1 MEEGTSL
8 RVVMQRVS
16 EASVVV
22 DGETVGAI
30 GAGLLLLGAIAADD
44 TEERAIKMAEKCANL
59 RVFPGETGHFDVSVL
74 DRPGEVLAVSQFTLY
89 GDCRKGRRPSLSHAA
104 PPEKAEPLFELF
116 AAELRRLGLPVATGR
131 FGALMEV
138 RLVNDGPV
146 TFLLDT

>member
-1 MEEGTSL
+1 V
-8 RVVMQRVS
+8 RVVLQRVS

-22 DGETVGAI
+22 DGETIGAI
-30 GAGLLLLGAIAADD
+30 GPGLLLLGAIAADD
-44 TEERAIKMAEKCANL
+44 SEERVAKMAEKCANI

-74 DRPGEVLAVSQFTLY
+74 ERPGEALAVSQFTLY

-104 PPEKAEPLFELF
+104 PPERAKPLFELF
-116 AAELRRLGLPVATGR
+116 AAELRRLGLRVETGR
-131 FGALMEV
+131 FGAKMEV

>member
-1 MEEGTSL
+1 M
-8 RVVMQRVS
+8 RVVLQRVS

-30 GAGLLLLGAIAADD
+30 GPGILLLAAIGTDD
-44 TEERAIKMAEKCANL
+44 TEERVAKMAEKCANL
-59 RVFPGETGHFDVSVL
+59 RVFPGEKGHFEISAL
-74 DRPGEVLAVSQFTLY
+74 ERPGEVLAVSQFTLY

-104 PPEKAEPLFELF
+104 PPGKAEPLFDRFQRELQ
-116 AAELRRLGLPVATGR
+116 RLGLRVATGR
-131 FGALMEV
+131 FGALMRV